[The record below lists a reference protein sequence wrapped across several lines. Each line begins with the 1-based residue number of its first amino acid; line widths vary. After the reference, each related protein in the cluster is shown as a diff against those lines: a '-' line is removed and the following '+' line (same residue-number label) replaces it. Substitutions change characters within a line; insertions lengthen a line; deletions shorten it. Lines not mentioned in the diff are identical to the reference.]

1 MAENV
6 ESRLKGILG
15 LRKSAENA
23 NKTLDIVEG
32 LLESV
37 GSIVKP
43 FSKVQDSAIE
53 LAKAVGMSTKGIM
66 NTATRMVEFNR
77 AMQLSMTYNMSSPEM
92 LQMQAKMV
100 DSIGRNVAIAFNKS
114 ASFQV
119 NAKGEVVNEA
129 FDSELENLIA
139 ATKVFG
145 EADVAAIVAGFDK
158 LGKSMNSAAKMT
170 GKLFKEAGEYGIN
183 LQKYTA
189 NFVNNLGMAQ
199 MYNFRNGVNGLKE
212 MARKATEI
220 RQDMGQISSFADKVG
235 SVTGAV
241 ETAANLQVLGG
252 SFAAMSNPLA
262 MLNESLTNIEGLQDR
277 FNQMTA
283 GAARYN
289 SITHEIEM
297 DPVTRQIMKRAAESM
312 GVSAENLIN
321 QAYAQA
327 RRIEVER
334 QMTGIGGLTPELQK
348 LLPNIAQIDTETGV
362 AGATIGGEFY
372 NIAEI
377 AGHPEL
383 QKQLIEETRSESDDI
398 KTIAKSVMGIEDLI
412 SGREKQI
419 QNEKAYTNIRE
430 GIFKGVSS
438 YDMVLKFINEE
449 FTPAFINSAGEIN
462 RVVQSI
468 LTTWSTQGNTLI
480 ANLVEQYSKIGNP
493 EEFRKGIE
501 WAINKNL
508 GELSDTQFGSVLKGI
523 VGEIFGIFS
532 TISTAGGGYIKER
545 TGIDILPQE
554 TPQSYM
560 FQQRPDVQPAASSV
574 SHGDGSLLFAGTTS
588 DTSGAITTPGNTDTR
603 PSIIPAPVVFSLANG
618 SMPTMNV
625 SPNKTTTSTET
636 RAATTN
642 PGRGRGTDNSYDLNL
657 SGTITMNIN
666 GDNGRIGTTDLLK
679 MLQNNEHFKN
689 EVAKILYE
697 AVQKMEKSSGQIHNA
712 SI

>member
-1 MAENV
+1 MAENI
-6 ESRLKGILG
+6 ESRLKETLG
-15 LRKSAENA
+15 LRNLAGNA
-23 NKTLDIVEG
+23 NKVLDMVEG
-32 LLESV
+32 MVESV
-37 GSIVKP
+37 GSIVIP

-53 LAKAVGMSTKGIM
+53 LAKAIGMSTKGIM

-92 LQMQAKMV
+92 LQMQAMMV
-100 DSIGRNVAIAFNKS
+100 DRLGRNVAIAFNKS

-119 NAKGEVVNEA
+119 NAKGEIVNEA

-139 ATKVFG
+139 ATRVFG
-145 EADVAAIVAGFDK
+145 ESNVADIVAGFDK

-189 NFVNNLGMAQ
+189 NFVGNLEMAQ

-220 RQDMGQISSFADKVG
+220 RQDMSQIFRFADKVG

-297 DPVTRQIMKRAAESM
+297 DPVTRQIMKRAEDSM
-312 GVSAENLIN
+312 GLSAGSLIN
-321 QAYAQA
+321 QAYTQA

-383 QKQLIEETRSESDDI
+383 QEQLIQETRSESDDI
-398 KTIAKSVMGIEDLI
+398 KIIAKSVMGIKDLI
-412 SGREKQI
+412 SGRTEQLE
-419 QNEKAYTNIRE
+419 NERAYTNIRE

-462 RVVQSI
+462 RVFQSI

-480 ANLVEQYSKIGNP
+480 ANLIEQYSKIGNP
-493 EEFRKGIE
+493 EEFKKGIE

-508 GELSDTQFGSVLKGI
+508 GELSDTQFGSALKGI
-523 VGEIFGIFS
+523 VSEIGEVLS
-532 TISTAGGGYIKER
+532 TVSTVSGGYIKER
-545 TGIDILPQE
+545 TGIDMLPQE
-554 TPQSYM
+554 TPQSYI
-560 FQQRPDVQPAASSV
+560 FQGRPDVQTAAPPV
-574 SHGDGSLLFAGTTS
+574 SHGTGSLLFTGTTS
-588 DTSGAITTPGNTDTR
+588 DTSGAIITPDNTDTR
-603 PSIIPAPVVFSLANG
+603 PSIIPTPVGVGLATG
-618 SMPTMNV
+618 SIPAMVV
-625 SPNKTTTSTET
+625 SPNRTTTSTET
-636 RAATTN
+636 RAATTDS
-642 PGRGRGTDNSYDLNL
+642 GRGRGTDNSYDLNL

-679 MLQNNEHFKN
+679 MLQNDEHFKR
-689 EVAKILYE
+689 EVARILYD
-697 AVQKMEKSSGQIHNA
+697 AVQKMEKSSGQINNV
-712 SI
+712 